1 MSLLQRLTRAIDAL
15 SRWCGALAAAACL
28 VMVLIGAFNAIARY
42 LARDLGVDLSSNGW
56 IEAQW
61 YLFSVV
67 FLAGAS
73 ATLLEDRHVRV
84 DVLYGRLEAR
94 ARAWIDLAGGLLL
107 LLPFCAF
114 GAYGTFFYAR
124 RSLDQLEQS
133 SDPGG
138 LARWPIKLLL
148 FASFTLLF
156 LQGLSF
162 VLRQVQILR
171 SGIDAATLTPEEGS
185 PS

>member
-1 MSLLQRLTRAIDAL
+1 MTSLQRLTRAIDAL
-15 SRWCGALAAAACL
+15 SRWCGALASAACL
-28 VMVLIGAFNAIARY
+28 AMVLIGAFNALARY
-42 LARDLGVDLSSNGW
+42 LARDLGFDLSSNSW

-61 YLFSVV
+61 YLFSIV

-84 DVLYGRLEAR
+84 DVLYGRLGPR
-94 ARAWIDLAGGLLL
+94 GRAWIDLGGGLFL

-114 GAYGTFFYAR
+114 SAYGTFLYAR
-124 RSLDQLEQS
+124 RSFDQLEQS

-148 FASFTLLF
+148 FASFCLLF
-156 LQGLSF
+156 LQGVSF
-162 VLRQVQILR
+162 VLRQVEILR
-171 SGIDAATLTPEEGS
+171 REPDATPPSLGEGS